1 MAHLLEEA
9 VCWRVQM
16 LMELG
21 AGRAALRLID
31 GCVNASSPRL
41 RTARAAAALLAKAGA
56 RAEV

>member
-31 GCVNASSPRL
+31 GCVNAP
-41 RTARAAAALLAKAGA
+41 ALASRAGA

>member
-1 MAHLLEEA
+1 
-9 VCWRVQM
+9 M